1 MRRFLFIILLALC
14 VPCPLL
20 ADSDSYKEKV
30 IQLLKES
37 NTEAQMMAMVT
48 TMAKEFAPVI
58 QKQMDQAIDKTVKDK
73 KLDKEDEQKL
83 RQYSKELVAGY
94 FPYLKKS
101 LSDNMDH
108 LYKASTT
115 VYQKHFSESELD
127 QIIEVMHEPIMKKY
141 ASVAPTMMQENVAAI
156 QPMISLIVGQS
167 TKEYLLKA
175 TLVIAGKK
183 DI

>member
-1 MRRFLFIILLALC
+1 MQHLFLIMFIMIALPS
-14 VPCPLL
+14 VLL
-20 ADSDSYKEKV
+20 ADTESYKEKV

-37 NTEAQMMAMVT
+37 NSEAQMMAMVT
-48 TMAKEFAPVI
+48 AMAKEFAPVI

-73 KLDKEDEQKL
+73 KLEKEDEQKL

-101 LSDNMDH
+101 LSDNMH
-108 LYKASTT
+108 LLYKASTT

-127 QIIEVMHEPIMKKY
+127 KIIEVMHEPIMKKF
-141 ASVAPTMMQENVAAI
+141 ASLAPTMMQQNSAAI

-167 TKEYLLKA
+167 TKEYLFEA
-175 TLVIAGKK
+175 TKILTGKK